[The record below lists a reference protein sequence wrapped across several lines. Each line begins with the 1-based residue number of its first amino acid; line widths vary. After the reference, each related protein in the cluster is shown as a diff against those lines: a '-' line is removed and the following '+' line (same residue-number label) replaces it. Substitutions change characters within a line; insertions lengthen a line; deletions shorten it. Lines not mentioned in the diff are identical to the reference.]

1 MSAPETSDQPDVE
14 RAATPPAPAGRWRTL
29 RCWLIALL
37 LFSAFFSALGYFS
50 ERVSIPNM
58 CAIYG

>member
-1 MSAPETSDQPDVE
+1 MTPETPDQPDVE
-14 RAATPPAPAGRWRTL
+14 QVAAPPAPPAGRWRTL
-29 RCWLIALL
+29 RRWLIALL

>member
-1 MSAPETSDQPDVE
+1 MSAPETPDRSDTGRLAMPPD
-14 RAATPPAPAGRWRTL
+14 RWRRL
-29 RCWLIALL
+29 RRWLIALL

>member
-1 MSAPETSDQPDVE
+1 MSAPETPDQPDAE
-14 RAATPPAPAGRWRTL
+14 QAAAPPALPAGRTL
-29 RCWLIALL
+29 RRWLIALL

>member
-1 MSAPETSDQPDVE
+1 MSAPETPDRSDTE
-14 RAATPPAPAGRWRTL
+14 RPAMPAPDRWRRL
-29 RCWLIALL
+29 RRWLIALL

>member
-1 MSAPETSDQPDVE
+1 MSAPEKSDQPDIE
-14 RAATPPAPAGRWRTL
+14 RPAMPDRWRTL
-29 RCWLIALL
+29 RRWLIALL
-37 LFSAFFSALGYFS
+37 LFSVFFSALGYFS